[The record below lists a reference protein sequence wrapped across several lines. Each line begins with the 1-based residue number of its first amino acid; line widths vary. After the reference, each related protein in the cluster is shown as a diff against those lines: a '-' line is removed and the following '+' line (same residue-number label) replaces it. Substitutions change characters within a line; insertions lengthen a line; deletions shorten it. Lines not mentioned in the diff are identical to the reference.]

1 MNTTHNK
8 RGEDCCSKCY
18 NENTFGN
25 CTNLNCECHK
35 STMQSE
41 HHALTA
47 KEKYWAKQPL
57 IEEPSTSQGWEKEF
71 DENFI
76 YTHEGHWAVDY
87 KGQLYRDKGLTPL
100 LLKSFIR
107 SVESRAREEG
117 EAKAAE
123 QYRGLG
129 ALTRSEAVRLRLS
142 AAQVE
147 RERCV
152 KIVETMTAPKNYPTA
167 FQGGYDLA
175 LHDAIQSINKN

>member
-1 MNTTHNK
+1 M
-8 RGEDCCSKCY
+8 E
-18 NENTFGN
+18 
-25 CTNLNCECHK
+25 
-35 STMQSE
+35 
-41 HHALTA
+41 
-47 KEKYWAKQPL
+47 PV
-57 IEEPSTSQGWEKEF
+57 PSTPQGLDLEK
-71 DENFI
+71 
-76 YTHEGHWAVDY
+76 V
-87 KGQLYRDKGLTPL
+87 YRDE
-100 LLKSFIR
+100 FIKLAEFLGSPDAMILPESELNTR
-107 SVESRAREEG
+107 LIHLAQGVPDLIRQIESRAREEG

-175 LHDAIQSINKN
+175 LHDAIQSINK